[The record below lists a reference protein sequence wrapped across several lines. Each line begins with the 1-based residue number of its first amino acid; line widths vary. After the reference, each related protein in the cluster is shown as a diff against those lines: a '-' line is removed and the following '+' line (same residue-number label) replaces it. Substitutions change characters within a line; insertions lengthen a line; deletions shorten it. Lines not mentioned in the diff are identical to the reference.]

1 MLDFCEW
8 VVASGQHDPRCLTTI
23 VWQKKNGKQVESR
36 KWNKSLFTQMV
47 GSSVGSVGSNSF
59 VVGVIYENVF
69 IKIRVHEFLVF
80 SIATSSDTV
89 SVVGGIDRMI

>member
-1 MLDFCEW
+1 
-8 VVASGQHDPRCLTTI
+8 
-23 VWQKKNGKQVESR
+23 
-36 KWNKSLFTQMV
+36 MV

-80 SIATSSDTV
+80 SIATSSVTV